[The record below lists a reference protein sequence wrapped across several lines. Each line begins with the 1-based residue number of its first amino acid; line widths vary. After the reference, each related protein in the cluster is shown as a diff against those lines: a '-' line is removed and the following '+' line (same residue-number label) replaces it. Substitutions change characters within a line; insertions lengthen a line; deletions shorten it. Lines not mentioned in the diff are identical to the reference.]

1 MVNILVVEDNEKL
14 RKLMKINL
22 SRSGYSVFEAENGY
36 EALDV
41 IEKTAFI
48 S

>member
-22 SRSGYSVFEAENGY
+22 SRSGYSVFEAER
-36 EALDV
+36 
-41 IEKTAFI
+41 
-48 S
+48 